1 MVKNIVFDLGGVL
14 IDWNPRYLFKN
25 VFSKQDELDFFL
37 TEVCSFDWNEAQDA
51 GRSIADANA
60 ALIQVYPEYEH
71 QIRMY
76 YDQWTEMLGGVFEE
90 NVKLLEDL
98 NKQKKLNLYAL
109 TNWSAETFPEA
120 CKRYDFLQLFD
131 GIVVSGVEGIKKPDR
146 AFFELLFNRY
156 NFEPS
161 QSLFIDDNLRN
172 VQSAL
177 KLSMPSIHYTRDVDL
192 ARELKTRK
200 ILLT

>member
-1 MVKNIVFDLGGVL
+1 MVRNIVFDLGGVL

-60 ALIQVYPEYEH
+60 VLIQVYPEYEH

-76 YDQWTEMLGGVFEE
+76 YEKWTEMLGGVFEE
-90 NVKLLEDL
+90 NIKLLEDL
-98 NKQKKLNLYAL
+98 KKQKKLNLYAL

-177 KLSMPSIHYTRDVDL
+177 KLGMPSIHYTRDVDL